1 MAGVFSVVGSY
12 KISSKWG
19 MKTDRK
25 NDMGY
30 DALPNNQGNLSQKDG
45 PKSEKRYNNFGKPLP
60 QLLKS
65 MGFFKCVFKRSLRS
79 EEKISKK
86 RRFLPL
92 R

>member
-19 MKTDRK
+19 MKTDTK

-30 DALPNNQGNLSQKDG
+30 DALPNNQGNLSQKHG
-45 PKSEKRYNNFGKPLP
+45 LKSEKRYNNFGKPLP

-65 MGFFKCVFKRSLRS
+65 MGFLNVCSNGAS
-79 EEKISKK
+79 EVKK
-86 RRFLPL
+86 KFRKNVDFCL
-92 R
+92 